1 MTHRITSCIR
11 IESLGSLSWKT
22 DFILE
27 DSINKSVTE
36 MIPELLPKNTYD
48 PQPKDKI
55 FLVSGCDVPRF
66 KLKTFCETK
75 KVALVKTMS
84 NANAVFI
91 GPEFLKDKVISMNH
105 WWYHKAEMLRYL
117 ETIRIPGIDIGGLI
131 VEIKNST
138 SDYICCEYRA
148 KEQFKSRTYVLPF
161 NLEELEGN
169 QEPKVRFKNPQVLK
183 EFLDVFNLPHI
194 YDQTEILRQINT
206 GAQIN
211 DEEFASIKRLF
222 ESKDIENVKLAMET
236 IANCDYE
243 KSCIHLLLLI
253 QEFGDK
259 IWASP
264 TKNHVNFKAL
274 LKFFEITDVRHLD
287 INMILKSLLKR
298 KLLNRENL
306 DKLMPLVTERFQ
318 ENAKLDYFTVE
329 KIAPGTEI
337 IKGLEENILDKD
349 CDTEIVE
356 DPVEELNFKM

>member
-75 KVALVKTMS
+75 KVALVKAMDK
-84 NANAVFI
+84 ANAVFI
-91 GPEFLKDKVISMNH
+91 GPEFLKEKIVSMNY
-105 WWYHKAEMLRYL
+105 WWYLKSEMLRYL
-117 ETIRIPGIDIGGLI
+117 EQIKLPGIVIGVLI
-131 VEIKNST
+131 KEIKDST
-138 SDYICCEYRA
+138 SEYICCEYKA
-148 KEQFKSRTYVLPF
+148 KEQLKSRTYILPF
-161 NLEELEGN
+161 NLKELDGDK
-169 QEPKVRFKNPQVLK
+169 EPRVKFKNELLVK
-183 EFLDVFNLPHI
+183 EFLNVFNLPHV
-194 YDQTEILRQINT
+194 YDQTEILRQLNT
-206 GAQIN
+206 GAQIT
-211 DEEFASIKRLF
+211 DEDFTSVKRLF
-222 ESKDIENVKLAMET
+222 ESKDMENVKLAMET

-259 IWASP
+259 IWGSP

-337 IKGLEENILDKD
+337 
-349 CDTEIVE
+349 
-356 DPVEELNFKM
+356 